1 MDIYFLRHA
10 SAGEAKLNPAQ
21 DEQRPLDKLG
31 IEQSHNVGRALAAL
45 NVAVDAIVSSPL
57 RRAMQTATVV
67 ANQIR
72 YEDKIVTDAALRSE
86 ATYEQFQDLLRRFSG
101 KDAILVVGHDP
112 SLTEF
117 LNQLL
122 LSEAAAPPVIE
133 LKKGAIAKVEKAERK
148 PAVLKWYMT
157 PKVVRSLQQASA
169 NSSRP
174 KTVSK

>member
-10 SAGEAKLNPAQ
+10 SASEAKLDSAR

-31 IEQSHNVGRALAAL
+31 IEQSHNVGLALAAL
-45 NVAVDAIVSSPL
+45 GVAVDAIVSSPL
-57 RRAMQTATVV
+57 QRAMQTATVV
-67 ANQIR
+67 ANEIG
-72 YEDKIVTDAALRSE
+72 YEDEIITDAALRPE
-86 ATYEQFQDLLRRFSG
+86 ATYEQFQDLLRRYSR
-101 KDAILVVGHDP
+101 KEAILVVGHDP

-122 LSEAAAPPVIE
+122 LGEAATHVIE
-133 LKKGAIAKVEKAERK
+133 LKKGAIAKVEKTERE

-157 PKVVRSLQQASA
+157 PKVVRALQQASA